1 MKNKTLLFHL
11 PAGSPEP
18 LENTRLPKCCPTQS
32 PSRSGSAVRFL
43 EGAWALKPWTLRR
56 ASGRSRTSS
65 RKPPD
70 SLLDQSHSNK
80 EAVPKDLVLFM
91 KQRSEGAACAQPRP
105 PWPRSPCLSQ
115 PHVDVG
121 YSCRTPKEVPWG
133 PGASVVFHSCL
144 FTLALAF
151 PCVLFPLSKKKSD
164 CNIVDLH
171 GCIICG
177 TTQ

>member
-18 LENTRLPKCCPTQS
+18 PENTRLPKCCPTQS
-32 PSRSGSAVRFL
+32 PLRSGSAVRFL

-105 PWPRSPCLSQ
+105 PWPLAVPVSPSPTWTWAIPAEHLRRCPGDLVLPWSFIAVCL
-115 PHVDVG
+115 P
-121 YSCRTPKEVPWG
+121 
-133 PGASVVFHSCL
+133 
-144 FTLALAF
+144 
-151 PCVLFPLSKKKSD
+151 
-164 CNIVDLH
+164 
-171 GCIICG
+171 
-177 TTQ
+177 